1 MFEKNTKQVNQIIVK
16 IFAVC
21 RIAIALVAIGS
32 YVGFFEFE
40 SKYTL
45 IVLIAEL
52 VVTISSGLLMRILSP
67 LNIDYWG
74 AL

>member
-21 RIAIALVAIGS
+21 SIAIALVAIGS

-52 VVTISSGLLMRILSP
+52 VVTISSGLLMRILPP

-74 AL
+74 PL

>member
-1 MFEKNTKQVNQIIVK
+1 M
-16 IFAVC
+16 
-21 RIAIALVAIGS
+21 
-32 YVGFFEFE
+32 FE

-52 VVTISSGLLMRILSP
+52 VVTISPGLLMRILSP

-74 AL
+74 PL